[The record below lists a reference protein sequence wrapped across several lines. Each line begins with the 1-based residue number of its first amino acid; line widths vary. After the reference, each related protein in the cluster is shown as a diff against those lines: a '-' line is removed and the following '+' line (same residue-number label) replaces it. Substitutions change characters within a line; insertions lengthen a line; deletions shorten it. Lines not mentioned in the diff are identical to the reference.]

1 MPPLDREQR
10 SPQRLSDELWRTTLI
25 RVRGE
30 FEEMPGL
37 RLTREEAKAL
47 LGLQDS
53 ASIGVLDRLAQEGF
67 LWRSPQG
74 EYMRR
79 HDVP

>member
-1 MPPLDREQR
+1 M
-10 SPQRLSDELWRTTLI
+10 SDELWRMTLT

-37 RLTREEAKAL
+37 RLTREQAKAL
-47 LGLQDS
+47 LGLHDP
-53 ASIGVLDRLAQEGF
+53 ASSRVLDQLAAEGF

-79 HDVP
+79 NDVP